1 MYFEIDHKNEIRHNF
16 KKYVEIELAG
26 NSLIIC
32 GNFLCLFHN
41 KKFLTEPDSID
52 LIKSSLTNL
61 NDLQKNILNSIG
73 DCQFILKRSNG
84 EIIIYN
90 SNESRGLFYTKERET
105 LYVSSKETDIA
116 RKLSKTKF
124 NNFELVDYLFR
135 HFNKRNSFRSVIDG
149 IMRLPTSYFLKI
161 ERNLTLSNECFATLN
176 EYCTDKR
183 SFKELDSE
191 FKYYLEETI
200 SYLYEKNKDLK
211 LYSDLSAGIDSTVV
225 TIACKKKN
233 LNVIAFHHDKDKW
246 ILDIVRKLALK
257 IGVSIKVTNGDIGKS
272 VDNWWSEYEDRNY
285 KDMEDDLGIYPVDNA
300 SKTDF
305 VMKNNFVKFGGAAMG
320 QSYQIYPCVYP
331 VFGMTPI
338 IRLIMNIKKGFFTRL
353 ITTEF
358 FIKFMSLPFFSA
370 VCQKV
375 FSVNGKLPKN
385 QKEYLSYLAINGV
398 DVSLP
403 YFDKD
408 LHLISDSF
416 YNEYINYFTQ
426 YYLSKFIS
434 KSDYDNLNN
443 GVKIDPRKIQQYARL
458 ISQNRGVFNNK
469 SRISSLYSKS
479 KQIEP
484 AFVSSLNTFL
494 SKLSIGWREIF
505 FPKGLFFRYFKNE
518 LNFDYHK
525 DFIPKT
531 YYFKNIFFHTLLTP
545 LRVFRRKVLKK
556 NIFDDS
562 INNKLLLNSSQFKK
576 SYYDFL
582 DIEKSLIIKN
592 IENKNLKKVIVKKI
606 NDIKKGN
613 VPIYLAFNFINL
625 EIFLRKISK

>member
-1 MYFEIDHKNEIRHNF
+1 MYFEIDNKNEIRHNF
-16 KKYVEIELAG
+16 KKYVEIKLAG

-41 KKFLTEPDSID
+41 KKFLTEPESID

-61 NDLQKNILNSIG
+61 SDLQEKILNTIG

-90 SNESRGLFYTKERET
+90 SNESRGLFYAKERET
-105 LYVSSKETDIA
+105 LYVSSNEADIM
-116 RKLSKTKF
+116 RKIVKTKI

-135 HFNKRNSFRSVIDG
+135 HYNKKNSFRSVIEG

-161 ERNLTLSNECFATLN
+161 ERNLILSNECFALLN

-191 FKYYLEETI
+191 LKYYLEETI
-200 SYLYEKNKDLK
+200 SYYYAKNKDLK

-225 TIACKKKN
+225 TIACKKKK
-233 LNVIAFHHDKDKW
+233 LNVIAFHHTKDGW
-246 ILDIVRKLALK
+246 ILDIVKKLALE
-257 IGVSIKVTNGDIGKS
+257 IGVPIKIINGDIGKS
-272 VDNWWSEYEDRNY
+272 VDSWWSEYENRSNR
-285 KDMEDDLGIYPVDNA
+285 DMEENLGVYPLDNT
-300 SKTDF
+300 SKIDF
-305 VMKNNFVKFGGAAMG
+305 VLNNNFVKFGGAAMG
-320 QSYQIYPCVYP
+320 QAYQIYPCVYP

-338 IRLIMNIKKGFFTRL
+338 IRFIMNIKKGFFTRL
-353 ITTEF
+353 ITTKF
-358 FIKFMSLPFFSA
+358 FIKFMSFPFFSA

-375 FSVNGKLPKN
+375 FIVNGKLPKN

-403 YFDKD
+403 NFDQD

-416 YNEYINYFTQ
+416 YNEYINYFSQ
-426 YYLSKFIS
+426 FYLSKFINR
-434 KSDYDNLNN
+434 SDLDKLNN
-443 GVKIDPRKIQQYARL
+443 GVKIDSGKIQQYARL

-469 SRISSLYSKS
+469 SMITSIYSKS

-494 SKLSIGWREIF
+494 CKLNIGWREIF
-505 FPKGLFFRYFKNE
+505 FPKGLYFRYFKKE
-518 LNFDYHK
+518 LNFDYYK

-531 YYFKNIFFHTLLTP
+531 YYFKNIFLHTLFTP
-545 LRVFRRKVLKK
+545 LRLFRRKLFKK
-556 NIFDDS
+556 NLFNDS
-562 INNKLLLNSSQFKK
+562 SNNNLLLNSSQFKK

-592 IENKNLKKVIVKKI
+592 VENKNLKKVLVKKI

-613 VPIYLAFNFINL
+613 VPLYLAFNFINL
-625 EIFLRKISK
+625 EIFLRKVSK

>member
-1 MYFEIDHKNEIRHNF
+1 MYFEIDNKNKIRHNF

-41 KKFLTEPDSID
+41 KKFLTEPESID

-61 NDLQKNILNSIG
+61 SDLQEKILNTIG

-90 SNESRGLFYTKERET
+90 SNESRGLFYAKEREI
-105 LYVSSKETDIA
+105 LYVSSSEAEIMRKIA
-116 RKLSKTKF
+116 KIKI

-135 HFNKRNSFRSVIDG
+135 HYNKKNSFRSVIEG
-149 IMRLPTSYFLKI
+149 VMRLPTSYFLKI
-161 ERNLTLSNECFATLN
+161 ERNLILSNECFALLN

-191 FKYYLEETI
+191 LKYYLEETI
-200 SYLYEKNKDLK
+200 SYYYEKNKNLK

-225 TIACKKKN
+225 TIACKKKK
-233 LNVIAFHHDKDKW
+233 LNVIAFHHTKDGW
-246 ILDIVRKLALK
+246 ILDIVKKLALK
-257 IGVSIKVTNGDIGKS
+257 IGVPIKIINGDIGKS
-272 VDNWWSEYEDRNY
+272 VDNWWSEYENRSN
-285 KDMEDDLGIYPVDNA
+285 KDMEDNLGVYPLDNT

-305 VMKNNFVKFGGAAMG
+305 VLDNNFVKFGGAAMG
-320 QSYQIYPCVYP
+320 QAYQIYPCVYP

-338 IRLIMNIKKGFFTRL
+338 IRFIMNIKKGFFTRL

-358 FIKFMSLPFFSA
+358 FIKFMSFPFFSA

-375 FSVNGKLPKN
+375 FIINGKLPKN

-403 YFDKD
+403 NFDQD

-416 YNEYINYFTQ
+416 YNEYINYFSQ
-426 YYLSKFIS
+426 FYLSKFINR
-434 KSDYDNLNN
+434 SDYDKLNN
-443 GVKIDPRKIQQYARL
+443 GVKIDSGKIQQYARL

-484 AFVSSLNTFL
+484 AFVASLNNFL
-494 SKLSIGWREIF
+494 CKLNIGWREIF
-505 FPKGLFFRYFKNE
+505 FPKGLYFRYFKKE
-518 LNFDYHK
+518 LNFDYYK

-531 YYFKNIFFHTLLTP
+531 YYFKNIFLHILFTP
-545 LRVFRRKVLKK
+545 LRVFRRKLLKK
-556 NIFDDS
+556 NLFNDS
-562 INNKLLLNSSQFKK
+562 SDNNLLLNSSEFKK
-576 SYYDFL
+576 GYYDFL

-592 IENKNLKKVIVKKI
+592 VENKNLKKVLVKKI

-613 VPIYLAFNFINL
+613 VPLYLAFNFINL
-625 EIFLRKISK
+625 EIFLRKVSK